1 MTMLRFPLWLLQ
13 ILMAQPYLTTRSK
26 KYISTRGAVQGCWSG
41 SFSLPLKEL
50 NKKQE
55 NLNLNGRQQRNVK
68 HCRQNQQLK
77 EGVYWG
83 WGDTPAA
90 DTQRK
95 DPLQSRWGALRKK
108 KSCLFPR
115 VVVLKFLKSFPL
127 LIQGWSDWPRTVCDV
142 SWAGLDLVEQ
152 VHQLFGA
159 IRLLSHIRKVRKKL
173 AILEIHH
180 LSLLP

>member
-1 MTMLRFPLWLLQ
+1 MTMLRFPLWPLQ
-13 ILMAQPYLTTRSK
+13 ILMAQPYLMTRSK

-55 NLNLNGRQQRNVK
+55 NGRRQRNVK
-68 HCRQNQQLK
+68 HCQQNQQLK

-95 DPLQSRWGALRKK
+95 DPLQSRWGALSKK
-108 KSCLFPR
+108 KKKNPVSSQGLW
-115 VVVLKFLKSFPL
+115 VLKFLKSFPL
-127 LIQGWSDWPRTVCDV
+127 LIQGWSDWSRTVCNV

-152 VHQLFGA
+152 VHQLFEA
-159 IRLLSHIRKVRKKL
+159 IGLLSHIRKVRKKL